1 MLASFLILVAVT
13 VPIAV
18 YAWRKDHEN
27 LPRAAH
33 FTRQEVVR
41 IIVRLPFA
49 LIAASCI
56 AELVPQRA
64 IAAVLG
70 AEAGLTGIVA
80 ASVLGGLMPGGPIVS
95 FPIAIVFAQQGAGGP
110 QVVALITGW
119 SVYALH
125 RVVAYE
131 GPIMGWPFV
140 GLRMA
145 ASWFLPPAAGLI
157 AGMLASAFG
166 LSINIAAQ

>member
-1 MLASFLILVAVT
+1 MLGSFLVLVAVT
-13 VPIAV
+13 VPIAL
-18 YAWRKDHEN
+18 YAWHKGHDN
-27 LPRAAH
+27 VLRATI
-33 FTRQEVVR
+33 FTRREVLR
-41 IIVRLPFA
+41 IVVRLPFA

-70 AEAGLTGIVA
+70 SEAGLTGIVA

-110 QVVALITGW
+110 QIIALITGW
-119 SVYALH
+119 SVYAFH

-140 GLRMA
+140 GLRIA
-145 ASWFLPPAAGLI
+145 ASWFVPPLAGIL
-157 AGMLASAFG
+157 AGVLASTFG
-166 LSINIAAQ
+166 LSINIG

>member
-1 MLASFLILVAVT
+1 MLGSFLVLVAVT
-13 VPIAV
+13 LPVAV
-18 YAWRKDHEN
+18 FAWRKNREN
-27 LPRAAH
+27 VSRAVT
-33 FTRQEVVR
+33 FTRQEVLR
-41 IIVRLPFA
+41 IVIRLPFA

-56 AELVPQRA
+56 AEIVPQRA

-70 AEAGLTGIVA
+70 TEAGLAGIVA

-95 FPIAIVFAQQGAGGP
+95 FPIAILLAQQGAGGP

-119 SVYALH
+119 SVYAIH
-125 RVVAYE
+125 RVIAYE

-145 ASWFLPPAAGLI
+145 ASWFVPPLAGIIAGL
-157 AGMLASAFG
+157 LATAFG
-166 LSINIAAQ
+166 LSIDVGN